1 MHLTSL
7 SVTWRVTCLAV
18 VSSFLFVGCGDSS
31 STSGEFRKYDKLTKT
46 GGEANAAINSVTPNA
61 APVGDDVE
69 GNLKVESVPGDDSAE
84 KKTTDNGTQVAV
96 TDGGPLRA
104 SDDGADDPENPS
116 AKTDDVTPAIRI
128 NPLTGAPVVQAAVP
142 LAGGVKL
149 LVKSRKFKIE
159 GPGRALRA
167 SFDDFDLLKVLN
179 MDPVTPDA
187 PGLLPDWLKRLDG
200 KRVRVRGFMYPSF
213 LETGIERFILAR
225 DNQICCFGREP
236 KIYDLVIVTLKKDVT
251 TDYIQGRPFDVVGV
265 FHISPELP
273 EGGLGGLYKID
284 NAIVV
289 DR

>member
-1 MHLTSL
+1 
-7 SVTWRVTCLAV
+7 VDPAP
-18 VSSFLFVGCGDSS
+18 G
-31 STSGEFRKYDKLTKT
+31 
-46 GGEANAAINSVTPNA
+46 ANNT
-61 APVGDDVE
+61 
-69 GNLKVESVPGDDSAE
+69 E

-116 AKTDDVTPAIRI
+116 AKTDDVTPPVRI

-187 PGLLPDWLKRLDG
+187 PGLLPDWLKKLDG

-273 EGGLGGLYKID
+273 DDGLGGLYKID